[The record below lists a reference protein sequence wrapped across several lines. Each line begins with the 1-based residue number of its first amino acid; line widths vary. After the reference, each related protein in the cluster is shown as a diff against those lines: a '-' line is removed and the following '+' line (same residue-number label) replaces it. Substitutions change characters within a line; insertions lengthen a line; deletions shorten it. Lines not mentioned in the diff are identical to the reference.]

1 MQRPPLRGGTWKFKA
16 SLYELPF
23 QDSHGSEAEA
33 SDEAIAGVDHGE
45 GGGEGGGKE
54 TRAELLYI
62 IFRYY
67 SWNKSCPDLA
77 TIAPDMQTALGPN
90 LLTSLPTMGPLK
102 E

>member
-1 MQRPPLRGGTWKFKA
+1 MAFK
-16 SLYELPF
+16 
-23 QDSHGSEAEA
+23 DSHGSKAEA
-33 SDEAIAGVDHGE
+33 CDEAIAGVDHGE

-62 IFRYY
+62 YGNDPC
-67 SWNKSCPDLA
+67 NKSCPDLA